1 MAADSCHGKGGDEM
15 ASLQKYTHGDVIYM
29 LRHNSRECPRPASNT
44 DIDPSRTPNNYT
56 LLPDRVTADS
66 CREYYRQ
73 RLNEVY
79 HMQRRDIVTACQW
92 VITAPADLA
101 SEQERYFFDA
111 TMAYLNNLYG
121 ADNCI
126 QAMVHKDE
134 GVKDQD
140 GNIIAGRAHLHYI
153 FMPIV
158 DNDKYLQP
166 NKHGNI
172 TKKAQY
178 RQKLCANDL
187 ITKRHLQQW
196 HSDYQNWI
204 NDAGITATVQSGIT
218 GGKNKTVEM
227 LKSDT
232 KIKTLERENEL
243 LKEKISTLEREKSRD
258 MDIDLE

>member
-1 MAADSCHGKGGDEM
+1 M
-15 ASLQKYTHGDVIYM
+15 ASIQKYTHSEVVYM

-44 DIDPSRTPNNYT
+44 DIDPARSSNNYS
-56 LLPDRVTADS
+56 LLPDRAAASS

-73 RLNEVY
+73 RLDEIY

-92 VITAPADLA
+92 VITAPQDLA
-101 SEQERYFFDA
+101 AEQEREFFDA

-121 ADNCI
+121 EQNCI
-126 QAMVHKDE
+126 QATVHKDE

-178 RQKLCANDL
+178 THKLCANDL
-187 ITKRHLQQW
+187 IDRRHLQQW
-196 HSDYQNWI
+196 HKDYQQWI
-204 NDAGITATVQSGIT
+204 TNAGIHATVQSGVT
-218 GGKNKTVEM
+218 GGKNKTVEL
-227 LKSDT
+227 LKAET
-232 KIKTLERENEL
+232 KMRTLEHENER
-243 LKEKISTLEREKSRD
+243 LKEKIATLEKDKTRD
-258 MDIDLE
+258 IDIDLEW

>member
-1 MAADSCHGKGGDEM
+1 M
-15 ASLQKYTHGDVIYM
+15 ASIQKYTHGEVIYM
-29 LRHNSRECPRPASNT
+29 LRHNARECPRPASNT
-44 DIDPSRTPNNYT
+44 DIDPARSSNNYS
-56 LLPDRVTADS
+56 LLPYRVDANS
-66 CREYYRQ
+66 CRAYYRQ

-92 VITAPADLA
+92 VITAPQDLDPA
-101 SEQERYFFDA
+101 LERDFFDT
-111 TMAYLNNLYG
+111 TMAYLNNLYS

-126 QAMVHKDE
+126 QAIVHRDE
-134 GVKDQD
+134 GVKDQE

-153 FMPIV
+153 FMPVV
-158 DNDKYLQP
+158 DNDKYMQP
-166 NKHGNI
+166 NKAGNI

-178 RQKLCANDL
+178 THKLCANDL
-187 ITKRHLQQW
+187 INKRHLQQW

-258 MDIDLE
+258 MDIDLEW